1 MTLCDLYRAGTN
13 APPRRPVRRVALAV
27 LGIGVLFFVASRKL
41 FVAWLTPGLPPP
53 GPFG

>member
-1 MTLCDLYRAGTN
+1 MSLCALHRAGSN
-13 APPRRPVRRVALAV
+13 APLRRPVRRAALAM

-41 FVAWLTPGLPPP
+41 FVAWLVPGVPPP